1 MICIGLWGAA
11 VIGWLGRPLGWPL
24 RLLGVVAAGTLIAA
38 LPLTDEIGFALA
50 AAFVAGVVLMG
61 RRAAA

>member
-1 MICIGLWGAA
+1 M
-11 VIGWLGRPLGWPL
+11 